1 MSNENVLN
9 VGGGSS
15 SNVNIKSGDDNVS
28 SNLSALSSA
37 GDSATVTLDSTYTG
51 NIYRISDSRWS
62 GFIPNGEFLWHIDIT
77 DGKVTTHEVFVQ
89 NARYETLGTESLT
102 IDGAIKELK
111 KNAGVNTV
119 TLVDSGG
126 GIRDDA
132 SVKVGGNLNFYSPSA
147 TGDIRNCG
155 YLPITKISK
164 HPISGETLA
173 YDLFGVNFSDS
184 HFIKTLGNAAGHINI
199 DSAPT
204 DFGSIKFKMNEDSNT
219 GTNTLTGIVQGT
231 DEICRKL
238 VLKSSE
244 LSVGTIIS
252 SEKMK
257 TIYNIIATGQ
267 GSIFILEEIGENEGG
282 MKYNYCYPVIPSMY
296 FDVIVNM
303 YRFYLKYET
312 DNLKYVTI
320 VINGSSDPTA
330 AADVYYKAEHDYAPR
345 EIYSYTTSPDTNIAP
360 ITASGARKMTI
371 GAYELEVVNNSV
383 SKTLSLSEKH
393 RKLITGAASTTV
405 TYTLPQTGI
414 NGEQYIFYKVTGN
427 TLVIKSPIANLYDV
441 KASASVS
448 SITCGG
454 STKRKITAMFASN
467 TNTWYVM
474 ADDFLSIS

>member
-1 MSNENVLN
+1 MSNENV
-9 VGGGSS
+9 
-15 SNVNIKSGDDNVS
+15 VNIKSGDDNAS
-28 SNLSALSSA
+28 SNLSALNSVG

-111 KNAGVNTV
+111 ENAGVNKV
-119 TLVDSGG
+119 TLVDSGA
-126 GIRDDA
+126 GIGNDA
-132 SVKVGGNLNFYSPSA
+132 TVKVGGNLNFYSPSDVR
-147 TGDIRNCG
+147 DIRNCG
-155 YLPITKISK
+155 YLPVTKISK

-184 HFIKTLGNAAGHINI
+184 HFIKTLGNAVGHINI

-219 GTNTLTGIVQGT
+219 GTNTLTGIVQGA

-244 LSVGTIIS
+244 LSVDTIIS

-267 GSIFILEEIGENEGG
+267 GSIFILQEIDETGYEGTG

-296 FDVIVNM
+296 FDEVENQ
-303 YRFYLKYET
+303 YRFYFKYET

-320 VINGSSDPTA
+320 EIVGSSDPTA
-330 AADVYYKAEHDYAPR
+330 AANVFNKTEVDYTPK
-345 EIYSYTTSPDTNIAP
+345 EIYSYTSLNKATTPVTI
-360 ITASGARKMTI
+360 SGARKMTI
-371 GAYELEVVNNSV
+371 GAHELEIV
-383 SKTLSLSEKH
+383 SNTVTKTLSLSEKH
-393 RKLITGAASTTV
+393 RKLIRGTASTTI

-414 NGEQYIFYKVTGN
+414 NGEQYIFYKVTGSI
-427 TLVIKSPIANLYDV
+427 LVIKSPIANLYNV
-441 KASASVS
+441 NASASVS
-448 SITCGG
+448 SITCG
-454 STKRKITAMFASN
+454 SSIKRKITAMFAST